1 MVFRAWYFLLWLVG
15 KLVLFWRRQKLTDED
30 IERCYAV
37 LSRCPFAVIGVGSR
51 RFVTGLL
58 LPRGKH
64 DVEHTAVWIG
74 NGIVVESV
82 MPRVRA
88 LSLRR
93 FLKQYD
99 NVTIVAFRSMNWF
112 DSGEYATQAIDR
124 RYDVI
129 FKAGRKTFYCH
140 EFAAECLHAG
150 GIDISPKNDF
160 YVFDDLADV
169 GAVILE
175 IRK

>member
-1 MVFRAWYFLLWLVG
+1 LLWTIG
-15 KLVLFWRRQKLTDED
+15 KLVLFWRRPKLTDED
-30 IERCYAV
+30 IERCYSV
-37 LSRCPFAVIGVGSR
+37 LSRCLFAVIGVGSR
-51 RFVTGLL
+51 RFVTGLF

-64 DVEHTAVWIG
+64 DVEHTAVWIKSG
-74 NGIVVESV
+74 TVVESV

-99 NVTIVAFRSMNWF
+99 NVTIIAFCALDWI
-112 DSGEYATQAIDR
+112 DAAAYATQAIDR
-124 RYDVI
+124 RYDVM
-129 FKAGRKTFYCH
+129 FKAGKKTLYCH
-140 EFAAECLHAG
+140 ELAAECLYAG

-160 YVFDDLADV
+160 YVFDDLADAGKV
-169 GAVILE
+169 VLE